1 MNALAIKTYW
11 GFRPSRVS
19 NLVLVV
25 HKSLLLK
32 MLLPICLVVTVMVA
46 SIGLYTPTAVVD
58 TALDEAVVKGLQTAD
73 QLRAL
78 RSFYSANVVSKA
90 VKDGAKASAS
100 YKNDPTAIPVPTTFI
115 LDVAQAFSN
124 DQVKIGL
131 VSPYPW
137 PTRAG
142 RVLDDFQRTAWDKL
156 SLDPESHVER
166 REIVN
171 GREVLRVAVGDRMDA
186 SCVACHNSNPQ
197 SPKRDWKIGDVRGI
211 IEVVRP
217 IDQITQGA
225 QALSWHLVV
234 GIAAAG
240 LALVAAL
247 SALGLQLV
255 RPLRDLAGSINNIA
269 RGHVHEQVPHTTR
282 VDELGTVARALMNMQ
297 EQTNERMRAEEQIS
311 HMAHHDALTGLPNR
325 VLFGSELQ
333 RALSEWL
340 PDETVAVFCLDLD
353 RFKQV
358 NDTLGHPVGDALL
371 QSVAERL
378 SSFNSDT
385 TLVARLGGD
394 EFSLIQVGATQP
406 DDARSLGEQIIARLS
421 EPYEI
426 RGYQV
431 VIGASVGISLS
442 PFDGDSANDLLKNAD
457 LALYR
462 AKTEGRGTLRFFES
476 GMDAQMLARRE
487 LELDLRRALVND
499 EFELYYQ
506 PLVNINSDTICGFEA
521 LIRWNHPSRGMV
533 SPVEFIPLAEEV
545 GEIEAIGAWVLK
557 TACREAVTW
566 PDEIKVAVNLS
577 PVQFRSG
584 SLVLH
589 VMSALAASR
598 LQANRLELEITEGL
612 LLQDTESTLATLH
625 QIRNLGVRISMD
637 DFGTGYSSLS
647 YLRKFP
653 FDKIKIDQSFVRD
666 LSEADGCMAIVRAV
680 MDLGS
685 SLGMSTTAE
694 GVETAEQ
701 LAHLKREGCVEAQG
715 YLISRPRPASA
726 VAEMLFEQLL
736 AGRQGGTISSKHH
749 LLTA

>member
-1 MNALAIKTYW
+1 MNALAIAKSCD
-11 GFRPSRVS
+11 FRSLRMPQHVRVLQS
-19 NLVLVV
+19 SLLIKMLVPILLVV
-25 HKSLLLK
+25 A
-32 MLLPICLVVTVMVA
+32 VMVIA
-46 SIGLYTPTAVVD
+46 ISVYTPRAVVD
-58 TALDEAVVKGLQTAD
+58 TALEEAVVKGLQTAD

-78 RSFYSANVVSKA
+78 RAFYSENVVSKA

-100 YKNDPTAIPVPTTFI
+100 YKNDPSAIPVPTTFI

-124 DQVKIGL
+124 DQVKVGL
-131 VSPYPW
+131 VSPFPW

-142 RVLDDFQRTAWDKL
+142 RVLDDFQREAWDKL
-156 SLDPESHVER
+156 SLDPSAHFER
-166 REIVN
+166 REVVG

-186 SCVACHNSNPQ
+186 SCVACHNANPQ
-197 SPKRDWKIGDVRGI
+197 SPKRDWKVGDVRGI

-217 IDQITQGA
+217 IDQITRGA
-225 QALSWHLVV
+225 QALSWHLVA
-234 GIAAAG
+234 GISVAG
-240 LALVAAL
+240 VILFGVL

-255 RPLRDLAGSINNIA
+255 RPLRDLAASINNIA
-269 RGHVHEQVPHTTR
+269 KGCLHEAIPHTKR

-297 EQTNERMRAEEQIS
+297 EQTSERMRAEEQIS

-325 VLFGSELQ
+325 VLFGSELE
-333 RALSEWL
+333 RALTEWL
-340 PDETVAVFCLDLD
+340 PDKTVAVFCLDLD

-371 QSVAERL
+371 TAVAERL
-378 SSFNSDT
+378 QSFVSDR

-394 EFSLIQVGATQP
+394 EFALIQVGAEQP
-406 DDARSLGEQIIARLS
+406 ADSTLLGEQIIARLS

-426 RGYQV
+426 RGYQI
-431 VIGASVGISLS
+431 VIGASVGVSLA
-442 PFDGDSANDLLKNAD
+442 PHDGDGADDLLKNAD

-462 AKTEGRGTLRFFES
+462 AKTEGRGMLRFFEL

-506 PLVNINSDTICGFEA
+506 PLVNIDSDAICGFEA
-521 LIRWNHPSRGMV
+521 LIRWNHPTRGMV
-533 SPVEFIPLAEEV
+533 SPVEFISLAEEV

-557 TACREAVTW
+557 TACREAATW
-566 PDEIKVAVNLS
+566 PDDIKVAVNLS
-577 PVQFRSG
+577 PLQFRSG

-589 VMSALAASR
+589 VMSALASSR
-598 LQANRLELEITEGL
+598 LKADRLELEITEGL
-612 LLQDTESTLATLH
+612 LLQDTEATLATLH
-625 QIRNLGVRISMD
+625 QLRDLGVRISMD

-653 FDKIKIDQSFVRD
+653 FDKIKIDRSFVRD
-666 LSEADGCMAIVRAV
+666 LAETDGCMAIVRAV
-680 MDLGS
+680 MDLGYG
-685 SLGMSTTAE
+685 LGMSTTAE

-715 YLISRPRPASA
+715 YLISPPRPAGA
-726 VAEMLFEQLL
+726 VAEMLFVQMLS
-736 AGRQGGTISSKHH
+736 GRSV
-749 LLTA
+749 A

>member
-1 MNALAIKTYW
+1 MNALAIAKPW
-11 GFRPSRVS
+11 VFRSPRLPQLISALQS
-19 NLVLVV
+19 
-25 HKSLLLK
+25 SLLLK
-32 MLLPICLVVTVMVA
+32 MLVPICLVVVAMVIA
-46 SIGLYTPTAVVD
+46 ISVYTPRAVVD
-58 TALDEAVVKGLQTAD
+58 TALEEAVVKGMQTAD
-73 QLRAL
+73 QLKAL
-78 RSFYSANVVSKA
+78 RAFYSENVVSKA

-100 YKNDPTAIPVPTTFI
+100 YKSDPSAIPVPTTFI

-124 DQVKIGL
+124 EQVKVGL
-131 VSPYPW
+131 VSPFPW

-142 RVLDDFQRTAWDKL
+142 RVLDDFQREAWDRL
-156 SLDPESHVER
+156 SVDPQAHFER
-166 REIVN
+166 REVVN

-197 SPKRDWKIGDVRGI
+197 SPKRDWKVGDVRGI

-217 IDQITQGA
+217 IDQITRGA
-225 QALSWHLVV
+225 QSLSWHLVV
-234 GIAAAG
+234 GISAAG
-240 LALVAAL
+240 VVLFAAL

-255 RPLRDLAGSINNIA
+255 RPLRDLAGSIDNIA
-269 RGHVHEQVPHTTR
+269 GGHLHEVVPHTSR

-297 EQTNERMRAEEQIS
+297 EQTSERMRAEEQIS

-325 VLFGSELQ
+325 VLFGSELE

-358 NDTLGHPVGDALL
+358 NDTLGHPIGDALL
-371 QSVAERL
+371 QTVADRL
-378 SSFNSDT
+378 QSFVSDR

-394 EFSLIQVGATQP
+394 EFAVIQVGAEQP
-406 DDARSLGEQIIARLS
+406 DEARCLGEKVIARLS
-421 EPYEI
+421 EPYEV
-426 RGYQV
+426 RGYQI
-431 VIGASVGISLS
+431 VIGASVGVSLA
-442 PFDGDSANDLLKNAD
+442 PHDGGRADDLLKNAD

-462 AKTEGRGTLRFFES
+462 AKTEGRGTLRFFEP

-487 LELDLRRALVND
+487 LELDLRCALVNG

-506 PLVNINSDTICGFEA
+506 PLVHIDSDTICGFEA
-521 LIRWNHPSRGMV
+521 LIRWNHPTRGMV
-533 SPVEFIPLAEEV
+533 SPVEFISLAEEV
-545 GEIEAIGAWVLK
+545 GEIEAIGAWVLR
-557 TACREAVTW
+557 TACREAATW
-566 PDEIKVAVNLS
+566 PAEIKVAVNLS
-577 PVQFRSG
+577 PLQFRSG

-589 VMSALAASR
+589 VVSALSASR
-598 LQANRLELEITEGL
+598 LKADRLELEITEGL
-612 LLQDTESTLATLH
+612 LLQDTEATLATLH
-625 QIRNLGVRISMD
+625 QLRALGVRISMD

-666 LSEADGCMAIVRAV
+666 LAETDGCMAIVRAV

-685 SLGMSTTAE
+685 GLGMSTTAE

-715 YLISRPRPASA
+715 YLISPPRPANA
-726 VAEMLFEQLL
+726 VAEMLFTQLL
-736 AGRQGGTISSKHH
+736 GGRRV
-749 LLTA
+749 A

>member
-1 MNALAIKTYW
+1 MNALAIEKPWDPRSLRLPQLITALQ
-11 GFRPSRVS
+11 S
-19 NLVLVV
+19 
-25 HKSLLLK
+25 SLLLK
-32 MLLPICLVVTVMVA
+32 MLVPICLVVAAMVIA
-46 SIGLYTPTAVVD
+46 ISIYTPKAVVD
-58 TALDEAVVKGLQTAD
+58 TALEEAVVKGLQTAD

-78 RSFYSANVVSKA
+78 RAFYSENVVSKA

-100 YKNDPTAIPVPTTFI
+100 YKNDPSAIPVPTTFI

-124 DQVKIGL
+124 DQVKVGL
-131 VSPYPW
+131 VSPFPW

-142 RVLDDFQRTAWDKL
+142 RVLDDFQREAWDKL
-156 SLDPESHVER
+156 SLDPGAHFER
-166 REIVN
+166 REVVN

-186 SCVACHNSNPQ
+186 SCVACHNSNAQ
-197 SPKRDWKIGDVRGI
+197 SPKRDWKVGDVRGI

-217 IDQITQGA
+217 IDQITRGA

-234 GIAAAG
+234 GISVAG
-240 LALVAAL
+240 IALFAAL

-269 RGHVHEQVPHTTR
+269 RGRLHERVPHTAR
-282 VDELGTVARALMNMQ
+282 VDELGIVARALMNMQ

-325 VLFGSELQ
+325 VLFGSELE

-371 QSVAERL
+371 RAVADRLQSFV
-378 SSFNSDT
+378 SDRI
-385 TLVARLGGD
+385 LVARLGGD
-394 EFSLIQVGATQP
+394 EFAVIQVGAEQP
-406 DDARSLGEQIIARLS
+406 HESTDLGEQIIARLS

-426 RGYQV
+426 RGYQI
-431 VIGASVGISLS
+431 VIGASVGVSLA
-442 PFDGDSANDLLKNAD
+442 PHDGDGADDLLKNAD

-462 AKTEGRGTLRFFES
+462 AKTEGRGTLRFFEP

-487 LELDLRRALVND
+487 LELDLRRALVNR

-506 PLVNINSDTICGFEA
+506 PLVNIDSDAICGFEA
-521 LIRWNHPSRGMV
+521 LIRWNHPTRGMV
-533 SPVEFIPLAEEV
+533 SPVEFISLAEEV
-545 GEIEAIGAWVLK
+545 GEIESIGAWVLK
-557 TACREAVTW
+557 TACREAATW
-566 PDEIKVAVNLS
+566 PEEIKVAVNLS
-577 PVQFRSG
+577 PLQFRSG

-589 VMSALAASR
+589 VMSALSASR
-598 LQANRLELEITEGL
+598 LKAERLELEITEGL
-612 LLQDTESTLATLH
+612 LLQDTEATLATLH
-625 QIRNLGVRISMD
+625 QLRDLGVRISMD

-653 FDKIKIDQSFVRD
+653 FDKIKIDRSFVRD
-666 LSEADGCMAIVRAV
+666 LAETDGCMAIVRAV
-680 MDLGS
+680 MDLGYG
-685 SLGMSTTAE
+685 LGMSTTAE

-715 YLISRPRPASA
+715 YLISPPRPASA
-726 VAEMLFEQLL
+726 VAEMLFTQLL
-736 AGRQGGTISSKHH
+736 SGKSVA
-749 LLTA
+749 

>member
-1 MNALAIKTYW
+1 MNALAIEKPW
-11 GFRPSRVS
+11 DFRSLRLPQLITALQS
-19 NLVLVV
+19 
-25 HKSLLLK
+25 SLLLK
-32 MLLPICLVVTVMVA
+32 MLVPICLVVAAMVIA
-46 SIGLYTPTAVVD
+46 ISIYTPKAVVD
-58 TALDEAVVKGLQTAD
+58 TALEEAVVKGLQTAD

-78 RSFYSANVVSKA
+78 RAFYSENVVSKA

-100 YKNDPTAIPVPTTFI
+100 YKNDPSAIPVPTTFI

-124 DQVKIGL
+124 DQVKVGL
-131 VSPYPW
+131 VSPFPW

-142 RVLDDFQRTAWDKL
+142 RVLDDFQREAWDKL
-156 SLDPESHVER
+156 SLDPGAHFER
-166 REIVN
+166 REVVN

-186 SCVACHNSNPQ
+186 SCVACHNSNAQ
-197 SPKRDWKIGDVRGI
+197 SPKRDWKVGDVRGI

-217 IDQITQGA
+217 IDQITRGA

-234 GIAAAG
+234 GISVAG
-240 LALVAAL
+240 IALFAAL

-269 RGHVHEQVPHTTR
+269 KGCLHERVPHTAR
-282 VDELGTVARALMNMQ
+282 VDELGIVARALMNMQ

-325 VLFGSELQ
+325 VLFGSELE

-371 QSVAERL
+371 RAVADRLQSFV
-378 SSFNSDT
+378 SDRI
-385 TLVARLGGD
+385 LVARLGGD
-394 EFSLIQVGATQP
+394 EFAVIQVGAEQP
-406 DDARSLGEQIIARLS
+406 HESTGLGEQIIARLS

-426 RGYQV
+426 RGYQI
-431 VIGASVGISLS
+431 VIGASVGVSLA
-442 PFDGDSANDLLKNAD
+442 PHDGDGADDLLKNAD

-462 AKTEGRGTLRFFES
+462 AKTEGRGTLRFFEP

-487 LELDLRRALVND
+487 LELDLRRALVNR

-506 PLVNINSDTICGFEA
+506 PLVNIDSDAICGFEA
-521 LIRWNHPSRGMV
+521 LIRWNHPTRGMV
-533 SPVEFIPLAEEV
+533 SPVEFISLAEEV
-545 GEIEAIGAWVLK
+545 GEIESIGAWVLK
-557 TACREAVTW
+557 TACREAATW
-566 PDEIKVAVNLS
+566 PEEIKVAVNLS
-577 PVQFRSG
+577 PLQFRSG

-589 VMSALAASR
+589 VMSALSASR
-598 LQANRLELEITEGL
+598 LKAERLELEITEGL
-612 LLQDTESTLATLH
+612 LLQDTEATLATLH
-625 QIRNLGVRISMD
+625 QLRDLGVRISMD

-653 FDKIKIDQSFVRD
+653 FDKIKIDRSFVRD
-666 LSEADGCMAIVRAV
+666 LAETDGCMAIVRAV
-680 MDLGS
+680 MDLGYG
-685 SLGMSTTAE
+685 LGMSTTAE

-701 LAHLKREGCVEAQG
+701 LAHLRREGCVEAQG
-715 YLISRPRPASA
+715 YLISPPRPASA
-726 VAEMLFEQLL
+726 VAEMLFTQLL
-736 AGRQGGTISSKHH
+736 SGKTVA
-749 LLTA
+749 